1 MNEPLLFSL
10 ITFAFLTTITPG
22 PNNLMVMSSVMLFGV
37 KRTLP
42 HMFGIQFGFSIL
54 MVAGVLGLGELLV
67 YFPWAHLFVQWAGAG
82 WLCWLGLSFLKEAFR
97 QHKSQGNKAPKKI
110 NRPFY
115 FFEAALF
122 QWANPKALILVL
134 SSAGLYID
142 IADDIF
148 VRTIFM
154 VLVFV
159 LVGLPCSFTWMLLGG
174 TLNLWLGEASHG
186 RVINIIMALLIFGL
200 VAVILLN

>member
-1 MNEPLLFSL
+1 MNEALLFSL
-10 ITFAFLTTITPG
+10 VTFSFLTTITPG

-54 MVAGVLGLGELLV
+54 MVAAVLGLGELLD
-67 YFPWAHLFVQWAGAG
+67 YFPRAQLFVQWAGAA

-97 QHKSQGNKAPKKI
+97 QHTSPGNMTLKKA

-148 VRTIFM
+148 VRAIVM

-159 LVGLPCSFTWMLLGG
+159 SVGLPCSFTWMLLGR
-174 TLNLWLGEASHG
+174 TLNRWLGEASHG
-186 RVINIIMALLIFGL
+186 RVVNIVMALLIFGL
-200 VAVILLN
+200 VAIILLN

>member
-1 MNEPLLFSL
+1 M
-10 ITFAFLTTITPG
+10 
-22 PNNLMVMSSVMLFGV
+22 
-37 KRTLP
+37 
-42 HMFGIQFGFSIL
+42 
-54 MVAGVLGLGELLV
+54 
-67 YFPWAHLFVQWAGAG
+67 QWAGAG
-82 WLCWLGLSFLKEAFR
+82 WLCWLGLSFLKEACR
-97 QHKSQGNKAPKKI
+97 QHTSQGNKAPKKT

-148 VRTIFM
+148 VRTIVM

-159 LVGLPCSFTWMLLGG
+159 LVGLPCSFTWMLLGR
-174 TLNLWLGEASHG
+174 TLNHWLGEASHG